1 MLSLVRDNVPGV
13 TALLTAIS
21 LALVFG
27 AVLGAFPDG
36 TLPRASTA
44 TLDAIPHANATIST
58 AAIVTI
64 VAGIREIRRGRVDR
78 HRALMLAS
86 LGLFALFLGLYL
98 YRVSLL
104 GPSTFTGPESV
115 YRFVYLPTLAVH
127 VLLAVVC
134 IPLLYY
140 VVLLALTRPVAALY
154 GSNHRRV
161 GRVAAA
167 LWLVSFLLGNVVY
180 ALLYVMY

>member
-1 MLSLVRDNVPGV
+1 MLSQVRNHVPGV
-13 TALLTAIS
+13 TALLTVVS

-27 AVLGAFPDG
+27 AVLGAFPEG
-36 TLPRASTA
+36 SIPRVSTA
-44 TLDAIPHANATIST
+44 ALDAVPHANAAIST
-58 AAIVTI
+58 LAIATI
-64 VAGIREIRRGRVDR
+64 LAGVREVRRGNVAR

-86 LGLFALFLGLYL
+86 LALFALFLLLYL

-104 GPSTFTGPESV
+104 GPTPFPGPEAV

-127 VLLAVVC
+127 ILLAVVC

-140 VVLLALTRPVAALY
+140 VVLLGITRPVKDVY
-154 GSNHRRV
+154 ESNHRRV

-167 LWLVSFLLGNVVY
+167 LWIVSFLLGNVVY
-180 ALLYVMY
+180 SLLYLVY